1 MNKYFQMLY
10 HIDNMMDMKNRI
22 IRFCLL
28 ALVCSLVVGCSPGHD
43 DSSKP
48 TDHTDPKPPTRFRFD
63 FQNEWLHLVTNYDK
77 AMEMFVVEKAT
88 GEVIRRQMVQDSA
101 QVHFDTNGMY
111 RIYLVSD
118 EERMVQD
125 IEVKT
130 RQ

>member
-1 MNKYFQMLY
+1 MLY

-63 FQNEWLHLVTNYDK
+63 FQEEWLHVVTNYDK
-77 AMEMFVVEKAT
+77 AMEMFVVDIIS
-88 GEVIRRQMVQDSA
+88 GEVIMRQMVQDSV
-101 QVHFDTNGMY
+101 QLHFETDGMY

-118 EERMVQD
+118 EERWVHD
-125 IEVKT
+125 VEVKT

>member
-1 MNKYFQMLY
+1 
-10 HIDNMMDMKNRI
+10 MKNRI

-28 ALVCSLVVGCSPGHD
+28 VLIGGMVVGCSPAHD

-63 FQNEWLHLVTNYDK
+63 FQKEWLHVVTNYDK
-77 AMEMFVVEKAT
+77 AMEMFVVDIVS
-88 GEVIRRQMVQDSA
+88 GEVIMRQMVQDST

-118 EERMVQD
+118 EERLVHD
-125 IEVKT
+125 VEVKT

>member
-1 MNKYFQMLY
+1 MSSAEG
-10 HIDNMMDMKNRI
+10 
-22 IRFCLL
+22 LL
-28 ALVCSLVVGCSPGHD
+28 LNV
-43 DSSKP
+43 
-48 TDHTDPKPPTRFRFD
+48 
-63 FQNEWLHLVTNYDK
+63 VTNYDK

-88 GEVIRRQMVQDSA
+88 GEVIRRQTVQDSA

>member
-1 MNKYFQMLY
+1 MSSAEG
-10 HIDNMMDMKNRI
+10 
-22 IRFCLL
+22 LL
-28 ALVCSLVVGCSPGHD
+28 LNV
-43 DSSKP
+43 
-48 TDHTDPKPPTRFRFD
+48 
-63 FQNEWLHLVTNYDK
+63 VTNYDR
-77 AMEMFVVEKAT
+77 AMEMFVVEKSI
-88 GEVIRRQMVQDSA
+88 GEVIRRQTVQDSA

>member
-1 MNKYFQMLY
+1 MSSAEG
-10 HIDNMMDMKNRI
+10 
-22 IRFCLL
+22 LL
-28 ALVCSLVVGCSPGHD
+28 LNV
-43 DSSKP
+43 
-48 TDHTDPKPPTRFRFD
+48 
-63 FQNEWLHLVTNYDK
+63 VTNYDK

-118 EERMVQD
+118 EERMVRD
-125 IEVKT
+125 VEVKT